1 MYVRGLTYYENH
13 FLYSNKLFQF
23 IMGLRPYQNSNF
35 QLFQLCTTIVYMVP
49 IFVHSLY
56 PLFTSD
62 VELQSTIR
70 VLQNILAGLSIL
82 CIYVTNCTSL
92 VQMFQLASTLQS
104 KSYLIECCIYIG
116 GSGFMTYVTFHFGQ
130 KLINHSTEIFDE
142 L

>member
-35 QLFQLCTTIVYMVP
+35 QLFQLCTTIVYIVP
-49 IFVHSLY
+49 IFVHS
-56 PLFTSD
+56 
-62 VELQSTIR
+62 
-70 VLQNILAGLSIL
+70 
-82 CIYVTNCTSL
+82 
-92 VQMFQLASTLQS
+92 MFQLASTLQS

-130 KLINHSTEIFDE
+130 TLINHSTEIFDE